1 MEDYKRIGISISEWI
16 KDYSVSNSIKS
27 LIVGISGG
35 IDSALVS
42 SLCASTGIKTYVV
55 SLPIKQKSDQL
66 QRARNH
72 FNWLSERYPNV
83 KFIEKD
89 LTEVF
94 ETFCNMFDDSEKSDL
109 SLANTRSRI
118 RMTSLY
124 QIASIKS
131 GIVVGTGN
139 KIEDFG
145 IGFFTKYGDGGVDI
159 SPIADLTKSEV
170 RKIASEIGILE
181 EIILAKPT
189 DGLWDD
195 DHTDED
201 QIGASYEELEFA
213 MDFNGDFSKLSPRE
227 IEVLE
232 IYRKLNTQN
241 NHKMIP
247 IPIFKK

>member
-1 MEDYKRIGISISEWI
+1 MHDYKNLGISISEWI
-16 KDYSVSNSIKS
+16 KDYAETNSIKS

-42 SLCASTGIKTYVV
+42 TLCAMTGIETYVI
-55 SLPIKQKSDQL
+55 SLPIRQKEDQL
-66 QRARNH
+66 KRARNH
-72 FNWLSERYPNV
+72 YKWLAERYSNV

-89 LTEVF
+89 LTDVF
-94 ETFCNMFDDSEKSDL
+94 GTFCELFTDLEKTDL
-109 SLANTRSRI
+109 SLANSRSRI

-124 QIASIKS
+124 QIASVKS

-159 SPIADLTKSEV
+159 SPIADLSKTEV
-170 RKIASEIGILE
+170 RKISSEIGIIE
-181 EIILAKPT
+181 EIISAKPT

-201 QIGASYEELEFA
+201 QIGATYEELEFA
-213 MDFNGDFSKLSPRE
+213 MNFHGDYSKLTERE
-227 IEVLE
+227 SEVLK
-232 IYRKLNTQN
+232 IYEKLNTQN